1 MALIDTRISPCKPA
15 PVESSS
21 SCRTSQ
27 SLPDAKEIGEKLQP
41 LGVEMRAETLKG
53 WAWFPVLVLALFFL
67 CRCSAFHDPLSFGIS
82 NWTTV
87 SLFCWLWC
95 GKIITLMMVVGSNQQ
110 TFMNRRF

>member
-1 MALIDTRISPCKPA
+1 MALIDTRISPCKPV

-53 WAWFPVLVLALFFL
+53 WAWLPVSGAHVRQFMIRFRSGSAIRQQFPFF
-67 CRCSAFHDPLSFGIS
+67 
-82 NWTTV
+82 
-87 SLFCWLWC
+87 
-95 GKIITLMMVVGSNQQ
+95 VGSATRNSLHVS
-110 TFMNRRF
+110 